1 MPVAQPQTRKRSKS
15 TTRQRGDEK
24 SDSPEAKRPTKPTGD
39 DINFCVQNV
48 LAAAHSATIQFNS
61 QSNQLAF
68 LSQLGFDLSDYKKA
82 CEIYL
87 QDKVDNYTYHN
98 AKDTVDRHVN
108 LSHILASL
116 PEHKKFITW
125 TTSDTDGNNSREWT
139 TPLEKSALTGNH
151 MAVEYNII
159 CEKIYSDSARKMLV
173 TAMSL
178 FNPQTDNTSVYC
190 FDTMWL
196 NDKSTKI
203 KLISSGQLDSLKKA
217 QSLKDELEKVVTS
230 LKLDISHQIMENQ
243 KLFNDHI
250 QNLEKRM
257 EKKFEEKFSSMVK
270 DLKTKSKESKSTK
283 EVTIQSPEKK
293 KEKETKSNRGWEK
306 VPSRSRSRGRS
317 MTRRSGPKRF
327 IIRPPTPTKENKGKI
342 DTEFIKKKSL
352 AMILTVKQNVKLEKV
367 KTWFNATKEETPLL
381 GFDKKKVTFDNMTD
395 SKQGNKRFKVMI
407 KDLPIQNKSIEDIW
421 RSFNIPFGVAIT
433 EWKGDVTKSTVPT
446 TKRRGWLVSNLNPD
460 RCFKEKLINKVK
472 EVYTDEDE
480 TATAVKLPPPA
491 FLKGEKPRYASY
503 CVVVHKKVL
512 ENMETEEEGDDAFK
526 LIDDLFTD
534 HMKTT
539 CPSVRI
545 AEWRGRLKFS
555 DGPMSKE
562 PVDDF

>member
-1 MPVAQPQTRKRSKS
+1 
-15 TTRQRGDEK
+15 
-24 SDSPEAKRPTKPTGD
+24 
-39 DINFCVQNV
+39 
-48 LAAAHSATIQFNS
+48 
-61 QSNQLAF
+61 
-68 LSQLGFDLSDYKKA
+68 
-82 CEIYL
+82 
-87 QDKVDNYTYHN
+87 
-98 AKDTVDRHVN
+98 
-108 LSHILASL
+108 
-116 PEHKKFITW
+116 
-125 TTSDTDGNNSREWT
+125 
-139 TPLEKSALTGNH
+139 
-151 MAVEYNII
+151 
-159 CEKIYSDSARKMLV
+159 
-173 TAMSL
+173 
-178 FNPQTDNTSVYC
+178 
-190 FDTMWL
+190 
-196 NDKSTKI
+196 
-203 KLISSGQLDSLKKA
+203 
-217 QSLKDELEKVVTS
+217 
-230 LKLDISHQIMENQ
+230 
-243 KLFNDHI
+243 
-250 QNLEKRM
+250 
-257 EKKFEEKFSSMVK
+257 
-270 DLKTKSKESKSTK
+270 
-283 EVTIQSPEKK
+283 
-293 KEKETKSNRGWEK
+293 
-306 VPSRSRSRGRS
+306 

-503 CVVVHKKVL
+503 CVVVHKKVT
-512 ENMETEEEGDDAFK
+512 ENMEMEEEGDDAFK